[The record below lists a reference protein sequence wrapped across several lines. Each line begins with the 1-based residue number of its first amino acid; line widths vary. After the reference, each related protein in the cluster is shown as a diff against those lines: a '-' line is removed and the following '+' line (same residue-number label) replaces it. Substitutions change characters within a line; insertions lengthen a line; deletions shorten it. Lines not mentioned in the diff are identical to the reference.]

1 MLAVGEYLF
10 KDIDDK
16 SLRMIAA
23 MGNSVGL
30 LDQESCGALTSG
42 VLVIG
47 ALHGRKTV
55 GENNTE
61 SEQLASRYRQRFSNQ
76 FGSIRCK
83 DIRGTGSAADGKDA
97 CSELVVRATGILLKT
112 LS

>member
-1 MLAVGEYLF
+1 MLAVGEHLF
-10 KDIDDK
+10 NDLDDK
-16 SLRMIAA
+16 SLRMMAA

-30 LDQESCGALTSG
+30 LDQEPCGALTSG

-47 ALHGRKTV
+47 SLHGRKTA
-55 GENNTE
+55 GEDNTE
-61 SEQLASRYRQRFSNQ
+61 FEQLASRYRQRFSNQ

-83 DIRGTGSAADGKDA
+83 DIRGTGSAADGNDP
-97 CSELVVRATGILLKT
+97 CSELVERATGILLKT